1 MQDSEKCGDCVY
13 YRDVRNRQKA
23 NGFTHLTGVCIYEV
37 FQADTFEDL
46 AKAALVE
53 ADPTE
58 EPCQDFKGDK

>member
-23 NGFTHLTGVCIYEV
+23 NGITHLIGACIYEV
-37 FQADTFEDL
+37 FQADTFEEL
-46 AKAALVE
+46 AKAELVE